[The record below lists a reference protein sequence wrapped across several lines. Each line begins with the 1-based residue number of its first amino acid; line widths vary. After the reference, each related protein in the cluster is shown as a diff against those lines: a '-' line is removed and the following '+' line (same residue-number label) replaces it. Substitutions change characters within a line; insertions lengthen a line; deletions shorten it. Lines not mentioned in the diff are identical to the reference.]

1 MRGGAQGDTFG
12 FVYFLREWDGGA
24 GRKIIRSPLLTN
36 VPETEEGLVLMFK
49 KTGKWMGKLYD
60 MALASGYGEAPKVEV
75 GRVEMSGP

>member
-1 MRGGAQGDTFG
+1 MC
-12 FVYFLREWDGGA
+12 
-24 GRKIIRSPLLTN
+24 
-36 VPETEEGLVLMFK
+36 K